1 MISILVPRS
10 VRDMFALPGLI
21 NSEPSMLNE
30 VTGDNP
36 PSLFE
41 RIGCLA
47 RYVSNWDMIIT
58 LFVH

>member
-1 MISILVPRS
+1 
-10 VRDMFALPGLI
+10 MFALPGLI

-36 PSLFE
+36 PSLIE

-58 LFVH
+58 YFVH